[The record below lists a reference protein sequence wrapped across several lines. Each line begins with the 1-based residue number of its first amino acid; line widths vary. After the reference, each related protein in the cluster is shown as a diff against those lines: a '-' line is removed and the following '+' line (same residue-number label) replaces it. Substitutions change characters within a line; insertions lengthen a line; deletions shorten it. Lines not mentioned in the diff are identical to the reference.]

1 MFVYLVGSFFFGI
14 LEFSMKYPK
23 LGQLGPSLA
32 KTEDKMRSRGET
44 ILHNTPKLEIKQGL
58 DGQTR
63 AQRQGDFA
71 EIFVLCR
78 ISFAHRTS
86 IQTMSTI

>member
-1 MFVYLVGSFFFGI
+1 MIVYLVGCLFFGI
-14 LEFSMKYPK
+14 LELSMKYPK

-44 ILHNTPKLEIKQGL
+44 ILHSTPNLEIKQGF

-63 AQRQGDFA
+63 AQRQGDFVESLNKLRRQVYLQLA
-71 EIFVLCR
+71 
-78 ISFAHRTS
+78 AN
-86 IQTMSTI
+86 